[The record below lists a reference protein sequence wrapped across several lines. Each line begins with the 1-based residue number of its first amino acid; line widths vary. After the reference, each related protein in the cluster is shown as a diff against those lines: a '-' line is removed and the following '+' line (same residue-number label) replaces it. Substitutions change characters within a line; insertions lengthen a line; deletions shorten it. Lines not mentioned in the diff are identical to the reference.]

1 MSDESPDYE
10 VGYGRPP
17 RNTRFR
23 PGQSGNRR
31 GRPKAAKNVGA
42 VLEEV
47 FFQKIPITVN
57 GKRRKVTMVEA
68 ILRQLANGAAKGEM
82 RHIDRVVKLLPMA
95 QAARDASVA
104 SEGEAAKRDPNTDRA
119 VLETLADMFGSD
131 PEALFATAQ
140 GDKDDEHPES

>member
-1 MSDESPDYE
+1 MSDDDLDHE

-17 RNTRFR
+17 RSTRFR
-23 PGQSGNRR
+23 PGQSGNPR
-31 GRPKAAKNVGA
+31 GRPRAAKNVGA

-95 QAARDASVA
+95 QAARDASIA
-104 SEGEAAKRDPNTDRA
+104 SGGEAPERDRNTDRA

-131 PEALFATAQ
+131 PEALFTTAQ
-140 GDKDDEHPES
+140 GDRDDEHSES